1 MKSKQRY
8 IRVLVGNVLTVLI
21 LSCSYMLVAMLT
33 RVEKDFNGA
42 RDVILSLM
50 FSIIIEVTNFILDIL
65 I

>member
-1 MKSKQRY
+1 
-8 IRVLVGNVLTVLI
+8 
-21 LSCSYMLVAMLT
+21 MLVAMLT